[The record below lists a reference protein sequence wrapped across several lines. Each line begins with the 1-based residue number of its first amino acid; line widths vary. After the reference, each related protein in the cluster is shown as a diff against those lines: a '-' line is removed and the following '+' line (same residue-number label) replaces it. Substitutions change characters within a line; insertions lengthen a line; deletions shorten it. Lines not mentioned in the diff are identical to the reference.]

1 MMQMDAANEWAF
13 YVFVGDFIAVAIR
26 SCGAL
31 FVTPARPA
39 FCIKLLARLLS
50 VLATLHPLEVQ
61 LSHKRD
67 TTILA
72 VRKNLYSPTQSH
84 FCS

>member
-39 FCIKLLARLLS
+39 FCIKLLAFS

-67 TTILA
+67 ATCSTEEFILSDT
-72 VRKNLYSPTQSH
+72 KSLLQL
-84 FCS
+84 